1 MIYKYINKTQMNNQF
16 RKEVVDKE
24 EDIQEKEE
32 LEVPKEPV
40 KEGSTI
46 AFFRKLLTEGVVS
59 KESASGMFPFI
70 IFLCFLTMI
79 YIANSH
85 WTMKNIRSID
95 KLSKEIKELSWEYKS
110 LKADLM
116 FKSKMTEVAKKVD
129 TLGLKELIEPPKKI
143 VVISN
148 EY

>member
-1 MIYKYINKTQMNNQF
+1 MNNQF
-16 RKEVVDKE
+16 KKGLDTQE
-24 EDIQEKEE
+24 EDLQEQEE
-32 LEVPKEPV
+32 LEIPKEPV
-40 KEGSTI
+40 KEGSAT
-46 AFFRKLLTEGVVS
+46 AFFRKLFVEGVVT
-59 KESASGMFPFI
+59 KESATGMFPFI
-70 IFLCFLTMI
+70 VFLCFLVMI

-85 WTMKNIRSID
+85 YTIKNIRSID
-95 KLSKEIKELSWEYKS
+95 KLSKEIKELSSEYKT

-143 VVISN
+143 VISD